1 MINDAAQEIVD
12 MFIASNDVQPD
23 PSVIQKVKY
32 ALANYGLACIMD
44 SAVAKEAEDV
54 CLMEED
60 VVEIRV

>member
-12 MFIASNDVQPD
+12 MFIGPVD
-23 PSVIQKVKY
+23 PSVYEKVKY

-54 CLMEED
+54 CLMQED
-60 VVEIRV
+60 IIEIRV